1 MKKLTLC
8 VLLTLA
14 SLTDSNDSK
23 AQEVDWRIV
32 GGVNFSFVEETPQL
46 LDAASAFGYTLG
58 VAADIGSNL
67 FLQPSLQY
75 ASHGSTVT
83 IPSATDGNTK
93 HAMRLNYIRVPVQAG
108 LRLFEGGSMIPFNIE
123 GRAGLSQ
130 SFLVGFNDNVKSGAG
145 PALTDDD
152 IAGMRTAGIVGAGVR
167 LLFFSLDVEYEFG
180 LTDLFVD
187 NGSTKLDAL
196 YVIFGGNF

>member
-1 MKKLTLC
+1 MKKLTFI
-8 VLLTLA
+8 VLLTLS
-14 SLTDSNDSK
+14 SLTGTVSK

-32 GGVNFSFVEETPQL
+32 GGLNFAYVEETPQL

-67 FLQPSLQY
+67 FLQPSVQY
-75 ASHGSTVT
+75 SSYGSTVT
-83 IPSATDGNTK
+83 IPSASEGDTK
-93 HAMRLNYIRVPVQAG
+93 HAIRANYIRVPLQAG
-108 LRLFEGGSMIPFNIE
+108 LRLFEASSAIPFNIE

-130 SFLVGFNDNVKSGAG
+130 SFLVGFNDRVRSGSG
-145 PALTDDD
+145 TALSEDD

-180 LTDLFVD
+180 LTDLFVN